1 MVKPIATHG
10 RVFGGGMVT
19 GLICCFVAVV
29 AALYLETGVSKR
41 LVITGEATIGGKV
54 GSMFSILR

>member
-1 MVKPIATHG
+1 
-10 RVFGGGMVT
+10 MVT